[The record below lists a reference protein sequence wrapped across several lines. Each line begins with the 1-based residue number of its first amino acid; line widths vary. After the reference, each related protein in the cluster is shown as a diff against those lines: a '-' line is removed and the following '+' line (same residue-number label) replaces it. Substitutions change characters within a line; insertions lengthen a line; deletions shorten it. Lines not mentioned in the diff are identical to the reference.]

1 MMKTPLLTA
10 AAAAIVC
17 TAPAFAAETFTI
29 KDIRVEGLERVEPD
43 TVFAY
48 MPVKIGDTFTDT
60 VGEQIIKNLY
70 GTGFFDD
77 IQVEAQNDVVLLTIT
92 ERPVISQLE
101 VTGGKVLSN
110 TDIHKNLSA
119 MGLAQSRVYNPVI
132 MAQAIEGLKREY
144 LNRGKVNAKIEP
156 KITQLERNRVGV
168 ELAIEEGDTT
178 VIREIDFVGNEH
190 YSDRTLRN
198 QMALSEK
205 GMLTWLSK
213 SDRFSPDKL
222 SDDLQRVSEFY
233 QDRGYLN
240 FAVVDSDAKPNE
252 KHPND
257 LDVSIVVNEGER
269 FRWGEVTVGGDS
281 REIPLEELQKIAK
294 VKTGRWY
301 NRSELNTILEK
312 IRNRMGDSG
321 YAFTEIAVQPKPNG
335 DTVDFDLTIDPKQK
349 VYVREIR
356 ISGNNKTRDE
366 VVRRELRQMESAP
379 YDYSKIQRSQERI
392 QQLGYFDDVKMSQT
406 TVADA
411 PDQVDLD
418 VVVSEQ
424 PTGSINVSAGYVQ
437 DDGIVLSGGFAQDNL
452 FGSGKSVSARV
463 SNATSSKTASLSF
476 TDPYFTP
483 DGVSLGY
490 DAFWRV
496 YDPYKAEISA
506 YKTETYGAGVRLG
519 VPITEYDRLNFG
531 LGANNMKVTL
541 YPESPRRYVDFV
553 DKYGKSNWTITGN
566 IGWGRNTTDS
576 AFWPTR
582 GYITNVNLEGGLPGG
597 DIQYYKLTHSQS
609 WFFPL
614 SRSLT
619 LMLGGGVGYADGY
632 GKNDELPFFHN
643 FYGGGLGSVRG
654 YQSGSIGPKSY
665 DYNGNVDYFGGTKQ
679 ANMNAELLFPMPGM
693 KNNRTVRLSLFA
705 DAGSVWDGKRYTQ
718 YDYQPYGVNGHHST
732 FKNELRYSGGLAF
745 TWISPLGPMKFSYA
759 VPIGKKE
766 GDEVQRFQFQLGTVF

>member
-1 MMKTPLLTA
+1 MKTPLLTA

>member
-1 MMKTPLLTA
+1 MKTPLLTA

-506 YKTETYGAGVRLG
+506 YKTETYGAGARLG

-553 DKYGKSNWTITGN
+553 DKYGKNNWTITGN

-619 LMLGGGVGYADGY
+619 LMLGGGVGYANGY

-718 YDYQPYGVNGHHST
+718 ADYQPYGVNGHHST

>member
-1 MMKTPLLTA
+1 MKTKLMSA
-10 AAAAIVC
+10 AVAAIVC

-48 MPVKIGDTFTDT
+48 MPVKIGDSFTDT

-70 GTGFFDD
+70 ATGFFDD
-77 IQVEAQNDVVLLTIT
+77 VQVEAQNDIVLLTLT

-101 VTGGKVLSN
+101 VTGGKVISN
-110 TDIHKNLSA
+110 TDIHKNISA

-132 MAQAIEGLKREY
+132 MAQAIEGLKHEY
-144 LNRGKVNAKIEP
+144 VNRGKVNVKIEP

-178 VIREIDFVGNEH
+178 VIRDIDFVGNEH

-205 GMLTWLSK
+205 GLLTWLSK

-222 SDDLQRVSEFY
+222 TDDLQRVSDFY

-257 LDVSIVVNEGER
+257 LNVSITVNEGER
-269 FRWGEVTVGGDS
+269 FRWGSITVGGDS
-281 REIPLEELQKIAK
+281 REIPMEELQKLAK
-294 VKTGRWY
+294 VKSGKWY
-301 NRSELNTILEK
+301 NRSELNAILEK
-312 IRNRMGDSG
+312 IRNRMGDEG
-321 YAFTEIAVQPKPNG
+321 YAFAEIGVQPKPNG

-366 VVRRELRQMESAP
+366 VIRRELRQMESAA
-379 YDYSKIQRSQERI
+379 YDYGKIQRSQERI
-392 QQLGYFDDVKMSQT
+392 QQLGYFDDVKVTQT
-406 TVADA
+406 PVADA
-411 PDQVDLD
+411 PDQTDID
-418 VVVSEQ
+418 VVVHEQ
-424 PTGSINVSAGYVQ
+424 PTGSVNVSAGYVQ

-463 SNATSSKTASLSF
+463 SNATSTKTASLSF

-490 DAFWRV
+490 DAFWRT
-496 YDPYKAEISA
+496 YDPYKANISA
-506 YKTETYGAGVRLG
+506 YKTETYGAGARLG

-541 YPESPRRYVDFV
+541 YPQSPQRYVDFV
-553 DKYGKSNWTITGN
+553 EKYGEKNWTITGN

-582 GYITNVNLEGGLPGG
+582 GYIINANVESGLPGG

-619 LMLGGGVGYADGY
+619 LQLGGGVGYANGY

-654 YQSGSIGPKSY
+654 YQSGSVGPKSY
-665 DYNGNVDYFGGTKQ
+665 DQDGNTDYLGGTRQ

-705 DAGSVWDGKRYTQ
+705 DAGSVWDGKRYNK
-718 YDYQPYGVNGHHST
+718 YDFAPYGTGHTSS
-732 FKNELRYSGGLAF
+732 FKSEFRYSSGLAF

-759 VPIGKKE
+759 VPLNKKE